1 MKIGLYP
8 GSFDP
13 ITYGHIDIIERA
25 LKIFDQLIV
34 LVSVNPRKQTLF
46 TPDERIDM
54 IQHVLAHK
62 KDMVTIHTSHTLT
75 VNHARELG
83 ATHIIRGLRALTD
96 FEYEFQMTHA
106 NRALDDSIDSLFLM
120 TDHKYSYLSS
130 TSVKEIA
137 MFNGDLS
144 TFVPPYVQAQ
154 VQKKHHLGKMTPH
167 LG

>member
-1 MKIGLYP
+1 MKTGLYP

-13 ITYGHIDIIERA
+13 ITYGHIDIVERA
-25 LKIFDQLIV
+25 LKIFDQLII

-46 TPDERIDM
+46 TPEERIDM
-54 IQHVLAHK
+54 IRHVLAHK
-62 KDMVTIHTSHTLT
+62 IDSIEIHTSDTLT
-75 VNHARELG
+75 VKHARKLG

-106 NRALDDSIDSLFLM
+106 NRALDDSIDSVFLM

-144 TFVPPYVQAQ
+144 TFVPPYVQEQ
-154 VQKKHHLGKMTPH
+154 VRKKHRLGKMSS
-167 LG
+167 LSG